1 MTATRLWNGQ
11 KRWKGSVLDLLTLTL
26 RAQPAWADALRSGP
40 TWRTTPPLTW
50 NLLLTGAL
58 CLSGCVQLGPDFQP
72 QGEAWAGQWNTPALQ
87 QATQARAQ
95 PDSRQWWQVFDDP
108 VLEYLIQQADAHNAG
123 LRIAGLQIMEARA
136 QLGIAR
142 SGRYPQAQL
151 LGADAFY
158 QHRSSRSAEGV
169 SRPSSFWQYSA
180 GFDIGWEL
188 DFWGRFSRAIESA
201 DASYFAAQANRED
214 VLVLLHAQLAESYFS
229 LRTAEA
235 RLGIAR
241 DNAAIQKRSYE
252 ITERLFKSGETD
264 ELDLQQAKTQYLSTL
279 GNIPVFENQIMRT
292 RNALA
297 VLIGRPPGPVPELPE
312 LATKAAVLPLI
323 DRAVLQDVP
332 ANLLLRRPDIRA
344 AELRIAAQSAQVGV
358 AEADLYPSLT
368 LLGSIVWSAT
378 SLAGTAGGM
387 ALLGGPSLSWN
398 VFDHGRLKNNVRVQ
412 DARLQQLIVAYQDD
426 VRQAAREADD
436 AASGLIKALERD
448 GILRDSAQAA
458 GRSLALANALYRE
471 GYSDF
476 QRVLDA
482 QRALAAQQDAYV
494 VNRGAAVSDLIALYK
509 ALGGGWHS
517 EQPLLDPAT
526 LDQMQRRTDWGDLLP
541 KSSHPSAAGIPVQ
554 EVRSNE

>member
-1 MTATRLWNGQ
+1 MTAIR
-11 KRWKGSVLDLLTLTL
+11 
-26 RAQPAWADALRSGP
+26 
-40 TWRTTPPLTW
+40 
-50 NLLLTGAL
+50 LLLGVL
-58 CLSGCVQLGPDFQP
+58 CLSGCVQLGPNFEP
-72 QGEAWAGQWNTPALQ
+72 QREVWTGQWNTPALQ
-87 QATQARAQ
+87 QAIQARLQ
-95 PDSRQWWQVFDDP
+95 PDSRQWWQVFDDS
-108 VLEYLIQQADAHNAG
+108 VLEHLMTQADAHNAG
-123 LRIAGLQIMEARA
+123 VRIAGLQIMEARA

-142 SGRYPQAQL
+142 SGRYPQTQL
-151 LGADAFY
+151 VGADALY
-158 QHRSSRSAEGV
+158 QHRSSRSAEGIP
-169 SRPSSFWQYSA
+169 RPRSFWQYSA
-180 GFDIGWEL
+180 GFDVGWEL

-214 VLVLLHAQLAESYFS
+214 VLVLLHAQVAESYFS
-229 LRTAEA
+229 LRTTEA
-235 RLGIAR
+235 RLRISR
-241 DNAAIQKRSYE
+241 ENAAIQKRSYE
-252 ITERLFKSGETD
+252 ITERLFKSGEND

-279 GNIPVFENQIMRT
+279 STIPELESQIMRI

-297 VLIGRPPGPVPELPE
+297 ILIGRPPGPMPELPE
-312 LATKAAVLPLI
+312 LAAKVTSLPLI

-344 AELRIAAQSAQVGV
+344 AELRIAAQSALVGV

-387 ALLGGPSLSWN
+387 ALLGGPILNWN

-412 DARLQQLIVAYQDD
+412 DARLQQLIAAYQDE

-448 GILRDSAQAA
+448 GILHDSAQAA

-494 VNRGAAVSDLIALYK
+494 MNRGAAVSDLIALYK

-526 LDQMQRRTDWGDLLP
+526 LDQMRRRTDWGDLLSESP
-541 KSSHPSAAGIPVQ
+541 PPSAAALVQ
-554 EVRSNE
+554 KVRSDE